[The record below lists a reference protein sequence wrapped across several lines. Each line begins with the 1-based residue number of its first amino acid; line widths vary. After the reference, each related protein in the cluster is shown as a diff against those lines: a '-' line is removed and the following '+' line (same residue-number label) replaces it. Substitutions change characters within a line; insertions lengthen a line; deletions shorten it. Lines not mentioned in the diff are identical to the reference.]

1 MASWRSR
8 PTDTAA
14 PRRTLRTVPRF
25 GYNPAM
31 SSEPAGEAGIA
42 SQTIPVNMY
51 QTPHA
56 VVVVAV
62 APAVTPDDVV
72 VERTGRRL
80 SIKARLRNAA
90 ERDYLL
96 HEWTY
101 GDYERELDLPDG
113 FGGRVEASLVNGQLV
128 VRVME
133 GVGES
138 GQTVTITPAKRHSRP

>member
-1 MASWRSR
+1 
-8 PTDTAA
+8 
-14 PRRTLRTVPRF
+14 
-25 GYNPAM
+25 M
-31 SSEPAGEAGIA
+31 SSDPAGEAGLA

-62 APAVTPDDVV
+62 APAVTPDDVL

-80 SIKARLRNAA
+80 SITARLRNAA

-101 GDYERELDLPDG
+101 GDYRRELDLPDG
-113 FGGRVEASLVNGQLV
+113 FGGGLEASLVNGQLV
-128 VRVME
+128 VRVLE
-133 GVGES
+133 GPVDPEA
-138 GQTVTITPAKRHSRP
+138 TMTIVPAKRHSRP

>member
-1 MASWRSR
+1 MRA
-8 PTDTAA
+8 
-14 PRRTLRTVPRF
+14 VPSF

-31 SSEPAGEAGIA
+31 SSDPAGTAGLA

-51 QTPHA
+51 QAPHA
-56 VVVVAV
+56 VVVVGV
-62 APAVTPDDVV
+62 APAVTCDDVV

-80 SIKARLRNAA
+80 SIRARLRNAA
-90 ERDYLL
+90 EREYLL

-128 VRVME
+128 VRIME
-133 GVGES
+133 GPVEPGE
-138 GQTVTITPAKRHSRP
+138 TVTVTPAKRHTRT